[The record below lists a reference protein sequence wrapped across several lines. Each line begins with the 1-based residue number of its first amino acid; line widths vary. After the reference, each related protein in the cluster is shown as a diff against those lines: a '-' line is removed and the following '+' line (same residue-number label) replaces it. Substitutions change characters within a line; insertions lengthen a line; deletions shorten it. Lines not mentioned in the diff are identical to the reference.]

1 MAHTHGAGRGSGND
15 PQEPV
20 TAELPLVSAGEEPRR
35 APGRGALIGAF
46 GILAA
51 IVVIAVIAALSLQ
64 RGWLGMSSTDADE
77 PAPVPASSSS
87 SQADASEASSETSN
101 SSTVSTAAES
111 SSSSASP
118 SAASSESSTA
128 ATTPSSERS
137 SGRSSGSRS
146 SDRAAAAAPT
156 PCASEP
162 TPEARPPRY
171 TSAAPGSNQT
181 SAAFADSVYS
191 AFTSAYSQSGKPN
204 TPVEAYSP
212 VTGQWYKMQC
222 TGTANAVTC
231 RGGDGAVVNIS

>member
-1 MAHTHGAGRGSGND
+1 MAHTHGVGRSSGND

-20 TAELPLVSAGEEPRR
+20 TAELPVVSAGEGPRR
-35 APGRGALIGAF
+35 TPGRGALISAF

-51 IVVIAVIAALSLQ
+51 IIVIAVIAALSLQ
-64 RGWLGMSSTDADE
+64 RGWLGMSSTDEDE
-77 PAPVPASSSS
+77 PAPAPASSSS
-87 SQADASEASSETSN
+87 SQADTSEAPSETS
-101 SSTVSTAAES
+101 SSSAASTAVES
-111 SSSSASP
+111 SSSSAS
-118 SAASSESSTA
+118 SSASSKAS
-128 ATTPSSERS
+128 TTPSSERS
-137 SGRSSGSRS
+137 SGRSSGSRFS
-146 SDRAAAAAPT
+146 ERAAAPT
-156 PCASEP
+156 PRASEP

-191 AFTSAYSQSGKPN
+191 AFTSAYAQSGNPN

>member
-20 TAELPLVSAGEEPRR
+20 TAELPVVSAGEQPRR

-64 RGWLGMSSTDADE
+64 RGWLGMSSTDEGE
-77 PAPVPASSSS
+77 PAPAPASSSS
-87 SQADASEASSETSN
+87 SQVGTSEASSETS
-101 SSTVSTAAES
+101 SSSVASTAAES
-111 SSSSASP
+111 SSPASSSAS
-118 SAASSESSTA
+118 
-128 ATTPSSERS
+128 S
-137 SGRSSGSRS
+137 SGSSSGSRS

-156 PCASEP
+156 TRASEP

-181 SAAFADSVYS
+181 SAVFADSVYS
-191 AFTSAYSQSGKPN
+191 AFTSAYSQSGNPN

>member
-20 TAELPLVSAGEEPRR
+20 TAELPVVSAGEEPRR
-35 APGRGALIGAF
+35 TPGRGALISAF

-51 IVVIAVIAALSLQ
+51 IIVIAVIAALSLQ
-64 RGWLGMSSTDADE
+64 RGWLGMSSTDEDE
-77 PAPVPASSSS
+77 PAPAPASSSS
-87 SQADASEASSETSN
+87 SQADTSEAPSETS
-101 SSTVSTAAES
+101 SSSAASTAAES
-111 SSSSASP
+111 SSSSASS
-118 SAASSESSTA
+118 SASSTA
-128 ATTPSSERS
+128 STTPSSERS
-137 SGRSSGSRS
+137 SGRSSGSRFS
-146 SDRAAAAAPT
+146 ERAAAAAPT
-156 PCASEP
+156 PRASEP

-191 AFTSAYSQSGKPN
+191 AFTSAYAQSGNPN